1 MPHRCDDGLSD
12 DADLQRDLAD
22 GGRRHL
28 RHLLPLCCLHAL
40 EVETYP
46 TNSSPDLSS
55 INLITIMKTTI
66 ARGSSLDRDLEGFP
80 LNHVEV
86 DQRGHDDC
94 VVVDDGDAVDEGDV
108 VEEGGLHDA

>member
-1 MPHRCDDGLSD
+1 MLLACAGG
-12 DADLQRDLAD
+12 RDLSNQFIP
-22 GGRRHL
+22 RLVH
-28 RHLLPLCCLHAL
+28 HQ
-40 EVETYP
+40 
-46 TNSSPDLSS
+46 PDHHYEEHH
-55 INLITIMKTTI
+55 I

-94 VVVDDGDAVDEGDV
+94 VVVDDGDVVEEGNLVEEGDV